1 MHSAQTIETSIL
13 DDFFG
18 MNADMNVEFNKAL
31 IGGQTAEVACA
42 NVQALWEASLR
53 KAGVLA

>member
-1 MHSAQTIETSIL
+1 MPPAQPIETTVL

-18 MNADMNVEFNKAL
+18 MNAAMNVEFNKAL
-31 IGGQTAEVACA
+31 IGDQTAAEACA
-42 NVQALWEASLR
+42 ATQKLWEESLR